1 MGQAAAGCAAEEGG
15 EDMTLL
21 QLIDACGF
29 ESVRI
34 PDAQVAVTGAYTSD
48 LLSDVMAHCPEGAV
62 LVTVQNHKNTVA
74 VCTLVGA
81 PAILVVHNREIPE
94 EMASVA
100 QREGVALLRTK
111 DDQFTASCKI
121 GAALVKTA
129 L

>member
-1 MGQAAAGCAAEEGG
+1 
-15 EDMTLL
+15 MTL
-21 QLIDACGF
+21 QQMMDACGF
-29 ESVRI
+29 EGALV
-34 PDAQVAVTGAYTSD
+34 PDAQAQVTAAYTSD

-81 PAILVVHNREIPE
+81 PAILVVHNREIPADMLE
-94 EMASVA
+94 VA
-100 QREGVALLRTK
+100 RREGVALLRTK

-121 GAALVKTA
+121 GAALTKTA

>member
-1 MGQAAAGCAAEEGG
+1 
-15 EDMTLL
+15 MTL
-21 QLIDACGF
+21 QEMMDACGF
-29 ESVRI
+29 TGVFV
-34 PDAQVAVTGAYTSD
+34 PDPQAMVTAAYTSD
-48 LLSDVMAHCPEGAV
+48 LLSDVMAHCPDGAL

-94 EMASVA
+94 DMSTVA
-100 QREGVALLRTK
+100 QREGVALLRTP

-121 GAALVKTA
+121 GAALAKAA